1 MINAYYEDRCLLIT
15 GGTGFLG
22 LALIVKVLRDLP
34 QVRKVY
40 ALLRSRT
47 RADGQVVCAR
57 ERLQQEVLEGEA
69 FASFRAADP
78 KGFARAR
85 QKVVAVGGDI
95 SLPDLGIDPS
105 QRQELLEEV
114 DTIFTIAATVVFD
127 DPLDD
132 SIRLNTHGPLAL
144 LQLAHDSS
152 RDVDFIH
159 VSTAYVNG
167 QRAGRVPE
175 EQLPMDRDIRQLVAS
190 GANGG
195 FDPQVEIADCES
207 FCRRL
212 YKEAAGEPRGREFRR
227 AALAQTGNRE
237 LTDARLQQLIEDRRK
252 RWLARGLIDE
262 GRRRAKDHGWND
274 VYTFTKAMA
283 EQMLV
288 KKRKNTALVIVRPS
302 IIESGL
308 QEPAPGWITGL
319 KVMDPL
325 VAAYGKGVMPDFP
338 GRRDLIIDLIPVDIV
353 VNATLAAAT
362 QATSRE
368 VSVFQVASST
378 ENPVRLSTLFDNV
391 RAHFLQYPL
400 RDRDGRAPSLRQW
413 SYSGLRKFKLLF
425 RLRYLYPLRLQEWIF
440 NRLPAAIVS
449 EQRRR
454 IVATLKIRLQRVLH
468 YTDLYAPYTIR
479 QCAFETRRTRSLFK
493 ALPPEE
499 RKVFN
504 MDVKRI
510 DWPTYVRDVHVPG
523 LRRYVIKDV
532 DGAALF
538 PQAGEE
544 SEEDL
549 AANRQIE
556 ES

>member
-1 MINAYYEDRCLLIT
+1 VINQYYENRCLLVT

-40 ALLRSRT
+40 ALLRT
-47 RADGQVVCAR
+47 RRGSDGQVVCAS
-57 ERLQQEVLEGEA
+57 ERLQQEVFEGEA

-78 KGFARAR
+78 EGFARAR

-95 SLPDLGIDPS
+95 SVPNLGIDPV
-105 QRQELLEEV
+105 QRQELLDEV

-127 DPLDD
+127 EPLDD

-144 LQLAHDSS
+144 LELAHESS
-152 RDVDFIH
+152 RDVDFVH

-167 QRAGRVPE
+167 QMSGRVPE
-175 EQLPMDRDIRQLVAS
+175 ELLPQDRNISQLMEA
-190 GANGG
+190 GANGR

-207 FCRRL
+207 FCRGL
-212 YKEAAGEPRGREFRR
+212 YEEAASEPRNREFRQ
-227 AALAQTGNRE
+227 AVLAQSRRRE
-237 LTDARLQQLIEDRRK
+237 LTDARLKQLIEDRRK
-252 RWLARGLIDE
+252 RWLERRLIGE
-262 GRRRAKDHGWND
+262 GMRRAKEYGWND
-274 VYTFTKAMA
+274 VYTFTKAMG

-288 KKRKNTALVIVRPS
+288 KKRGDTALVIVRPS
-302 IIESGL
+302 IIESSL
-308 QEPAPGWITGL
+308 EEPAPGWITGL

-338 GRRDLIIDLIPVDIV
+338 ARRDLILDLIPVDIV

-362 QATSRE
+362 QATSSE

-378 ENPVRLSTLFDNV
+378 ENPVRLATLFDNV

-400 RDRDGRAPSLRQW
+400 RDRDGRAPNLRQW
-413 SYSGLRKFKLLF
+413 TYSSLRKFKLIF

-440 NRLPAAIVS
+440 NRLPDAMVS

-454 IVATLKIRLQRVLH
+454 LVATLKIRLQRVLH
-468 YTDLYAPYTIR
+468 YTDLYYPYTSR
-479 QCAFETRRTRSLFK
+479 ECAFETRRTRALFQ

-499 RKVFN
+499 QKVFN

-510 DWPTYVRDVHVPG
+510 DWPSYVRDIHVPG

-532 DGAALF
+532 DGAAFF
-538 PQAGEE
+538 PQAPEE
-544 SEEDL
+544 PEGDL